1 MARKVTPNS
10 WADTTAY
17 IADGADGGAEAVQFG
32 GGQHL
37 KIVDD
42 PAQAQ
47 LRIRVSKGY
56 GRFYS
61 AAEARQIAERDIS
74 ARTGASPAQR
84 QRERWYLKYAIFAA
98 ILWIG
103 MSIAATATGDFSIG
117 QMFLGFLLTPFVA
130 PIMGPMLRAVKVVVF
145 E

>member
-17 IADGADGGAEAVQFG
+17 IAEGADASAEAVQFG
-32 GGQHL
+32 GGQHV

-42 PAQAQ
+42 PSQAQ

-61 AAEARQIAERDIS
+61 AEEARLIAHRGMGARAGS
-74 ARTGASPAQR
+74 APPSEQR
-84 QRERWYLKYAIFAA
+84 AWYLKYAIFAA
-98 ILWIG
+98 IAWIG
-103 MSIAATATGDFSIG
+103 VSIVGTATGDLSIG
-117 QMFLGFLLTPFVA
+117 QMFLSLLLTPLVA
-130 PIMGPMLRAVKVVVF
+130 LIFPPMMRAMKVVVF